1 MTTYIGA
8 ATSRIDG
15 HAKVTGTAK
24 YAAEFNAPH
33 LAHAS
38 VVGSTIAKGRIARI
52 DTSQAQSVSGV
63 LAVLTHQNRP
73 PMASDD
79 SAYKDDVAPEGAA
92 FRPLYND
99 RILFSDQ
106 PVALVVAKEPE
117 IARYAASLVR
127 VDYHVDQHV
136 TDVHRQRD
144 NAFALEPVERLDR

>member
-24 YAAEFNAPH
+24 YAAEFDAPH

-38 VVGSTIAKGRIARI
+38 VVGSTIPRGRIVRI
-52 DTSQAQSVSGV
+52 DTAKAQSVPGV
-63 LAVLTHQNRP
+63 LTVLTHQNRP

-79 SAYKDDVAPEGAA
+79 SAYKDDVAPEGAP
-92 FRPLYND
+92 FRPLYSD

-106 PVALVVAKEPE
+106 PIALV
-117 IARYAASLVR
+117 
-127 VDYHVDQHV
+127 
-136 TDVHRQRD
+136 
-144 NAFALEPVERLDR
+144 